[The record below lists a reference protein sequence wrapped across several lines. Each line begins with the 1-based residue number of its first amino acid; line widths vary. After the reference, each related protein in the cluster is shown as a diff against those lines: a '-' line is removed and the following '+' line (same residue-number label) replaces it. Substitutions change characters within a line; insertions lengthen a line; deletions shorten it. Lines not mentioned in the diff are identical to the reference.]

1 MDTRCKFFTVF
12 VLSSLTVLQT
22 NVKAQDI
29 LEKVLV
35 TAQKTSQSLQD
46 TPSMSVW
53 TRNLIDEKYPPVTT
67 IQVSGAPRMTG
78 IDIAYEF

>member
-1 MDTRCKFFTVF
+1 
-12 VLSSLTVLQT
+12 
-22 NVKAQDI
+22 
-29 LEKVLV
+29 
-35 TAQKTSQSLQD
+35 
-46 TPSMSVW
+46 MSVW